1 MRMYAGGVSTRKVA
15 KAAEVLCRHGLS
27 APTAG
32 RINAKLDAELAKF
45 AERPLSISWTPP
57 TTA

>member
-45 AERPLSISWTPP
+45 AERPLSISFLS
-57 TTA
+57 